1 MVSWVTNTKTDPDYH
16 AQEMELREYVFDEE
30 EVLKSSEVYESEYAV
45 SDSQKGTLACTPKR
59 VVYISGNTATDI
71 SLKAVHAIEYSAPGI
86 PWGAVLAGG
95 LLSVIGLAF
104 SEIGGGLVGS
114 PNTSLVSGAF
124 IILGI
129 GVVVAGFLLRRHVLK
144 IHIPGQS
151 FNFASRDNLENMAHL
166 IRGQEA
172 K

>member
-1 MVSWVTNTKTDPDYH
+1 
-16 AQEMELREYVFDEE
+16 MELREYVFDEE

-45 SDSQKGTLACTPKR
+45 SDTQKGTLACTPKR

-86 PWGAVLAGG
+86 PWGAALVGG

-104 SEIGGGLVGS
+104 IEIGNDVVGS
-114 PNTSLVSGAF
+114 SIALFVSGGF
-124 IILGI
+124 VLLGI
-129 GVVVAGFLLRRHVLK
+129 STVIAGFLLRRHVLK
-144 IHIPGQS
+144 VHIPGQS
-151 FNFASRDNLENMAHL
+151 FEFASRDNLENMAHL